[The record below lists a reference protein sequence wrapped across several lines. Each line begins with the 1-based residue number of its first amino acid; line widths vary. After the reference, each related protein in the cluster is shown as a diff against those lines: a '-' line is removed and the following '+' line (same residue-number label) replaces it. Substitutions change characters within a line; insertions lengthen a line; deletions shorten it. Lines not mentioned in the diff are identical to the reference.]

1 MQAWFTTSWKSL
13 FSELL
18 RIRVC
23 KRKKKEFYHQNFLSS
38 KRRLSATSPPKNFQ
52 KFFCII
58 FRVRAKI
65 HKKNYLWVYLRNTCF
80 IVLILVWKKSTPIHR
95 LQHHLIININNKVST
110 FYLLPLFVQKKLIA
124 APLDDV
130 IKSSSH

>member
-23 KRKKKEFYHQNFLSS
+23 KWKKKITTKIFWAPNVVLVPQALQKIS
-38 KRRLSATSPPKNFQ
+38 KNFFASFLEWEQ
-52 KFFCII
+52 KYT
-58 FRVRAKI
+58 
-65 HKKNYLWVYLRNTCF
+65 KKNYLWVYLRNTCF